1 MTQALA
7 GAGNDSTVLAA
18 LLASEGR
25 CLTDRL
31 WLDQVIRLMG
41 TTRQPAAARD
51 LLDRSNRRRT
61 LPRAEHE
68 ALSSWVTLAESRQLD
83 ESGDDAAA
91 SRAVQSVRETALRLR
106 AEWPEWDAPYQL
118 LAEADSRLAGSATTA
133 PTDWYAEQQSARRAV
148 VSGGAIRMLDAV
160 PFAILVFVIVL
171 AGVAVSLITMT
182 ETSDVRALMRARP
195 MTIASAPAGRVALTG
210 TLHRDP
216 EVEPLRGPGSGAGAL
231 WTEVARTGMR
241 DPTAKQYSRSNSRF
255 ALRDASG
262 EVTIEPGNMRVFT
275 THVASTIA
283 TLPDATGRPTL
294 SERLL
299 REGDRVTVIGTLTGV
314 GAERRVLRSGA
325 TAGDRLLLSNLDTQA
340 LGATRTRWLGAA
352 AAAATVC
359 LLLLTWVAYHRY
371 LVAGPSMA

>member
-1 MTQALA
+1 M
-7 GAGNDSTVLAA
+7 
-18 LLASEGR
+18 
-25 CLTDRL
+25 
-31 WLDQVIRLMG
+31 
-41 TTRQPAAARD
+41 
-51 LLDRSNRRRT
+51 
-61 LPRAEHE
+61 
-68 ALSSWVTLAESRQLD
+68 
-83 ESGDDAAA
+83 
-91 SRAVQSVRETALRLR
+91 
-106 AEWPEWDAPYQL
+106 
-118 LAEADSRLAGSATTA
+118 
-133 PTDWYAEQQSARRAV
+133 
-148 VSGGAIRMLDAV
+148 
-160 PFAILVFVIVL
+160 
-171 AGVAVSLITMT
+171 
-182 ETSDVRALMRARP
+182 P

-241 DPTAKQYSRSNSRF
+241 DPTAMQYSRSTSHF
-255 ALRDASG
+255 VLCDASG

-299 REGDRVTVIGTLTGV
+299 REGDSVTVIGTLTQV
-314 GAERRVLRSGA
+314 GAERRVLRGGA
-325 TAGDRLLLSNLDTQA
+325 TAGDRLLLSNLDTRA
-340 LGATRTRWLGAA
+340 LGAMRSRWLGAA